1 MSFASPTFI
10 RVCRSVLGGALLA
23 LAATAASAQGV
34 QLANPASQNCAAKG
48 GKVVMEKNP
57 RGEFGVCLFDDNMQ
71 CEEWA
76 MLRNECRTGGIKV
89 TGFVTPAARYCA
101 ITGGSY
107 TVTGNSNTPT
117 EPGKCT
123 FPNGKTCTAA
133 AYWNGSCSRQMTA
146 AKTAATGTAPAAPP
160 RIQAKFA
167 CADGKS
173 IDATFVNAKSSSV
186 QLVFSDGRK
195 MTLPQTMSG
204 SGARYANK
212 AETIVFW
219 NKGNTAF
226 VEENGKTTYADC
238 ATKS

>member
-10 RVCRSVLGGALLA
+10 RACRNVLGGALLA

-34 QLANPASQNCAAKG
+34 QLANPASQNCVAKG
-48 GKVVMEKNP
+48 GKLVMEKNP

-89 TGFVTPAARYCA
+89 TGYVTPAARYCA
-101 ITGGSY
+101 ITGGTY
-107 TVTGNSNTPT
+107 TVTAASNTAT
-117 EPGKCT
+117 ERGNCT

-133 AYWNGSCSRQMTA
+133 AYWNGSCTRQATA
-146 AKTAATGTAPAAPP
+146 AKTAATGGAPAAPQ

-173 IDATFVNAKSSSV
+173 IDATFINAKSSSV

-195 MTLPQTMSG
+195 MTLPQAMSG